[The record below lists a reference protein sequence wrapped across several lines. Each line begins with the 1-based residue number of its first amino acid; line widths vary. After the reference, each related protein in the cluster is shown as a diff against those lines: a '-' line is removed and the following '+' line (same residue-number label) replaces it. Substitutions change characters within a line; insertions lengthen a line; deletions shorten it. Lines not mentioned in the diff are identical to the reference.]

1 MKKILIAMLASLAA
15 YTQASTINWGAD
27 SAIYFGTEKV
37 KGGVT
42 AYLVNLG
49 TSDSWSAIDIASIND
64 EYTAVVD
71 VKTSAATTSK
81 VVGKKVVEPGEVVG
95 GSKLVDGST
104 YFGQILFYKSGDET
118 FYNIGPSYLFDT
130 TITDPD
136 IYDGT
141 LETFNWRTTTV
152 GSNSDKVAQ
161 GWVAVPEP
169 STAMLAL
176 AGLAL
181 LIKRRRA

>member
-1 MKKILIAMLASLAA
+1 MKNTLIALFASLAA

-27 SAIYFGTEKV
+27 SAVYFGTEKV

-49 TSDSWSAIDIASIND
+49 SSDSWDAIDIAAIND
-64 EYTAVVD
+64 DYEAVVD

-81 VVGKKVVEPGEVVG
+81 VVGKTVVTPGEVVG
-95 GSKLVDGST
+95 GSTLVDGST

-118 FYNIGPSYLFDT
+118 FYNVGPSYLFDT
-130 TITDPD
+130 TTTNPD

-152 GSNSDKVAQ
+152 GSNSDKAAQ
-161 GWVAVPEP
+161 GWTAVPEP
-169 STAMLAL
+169 STAALAL

-181 LIKRRRA
+181 LLKRRRA